1 MFKKNGSYNVEKA
14 AKKENCQEKTKTNQ
28 LKKNALIKHLNKKES
43 PTYSKKG
50 NDPIKNV
57 TSKKWVDNKTFNKKN
72 N

>member
-1 MFKKNGSYNVEKA
+1 MFKKSGSYNAEKA

-57 TSKKWVDNKTFNKKN
+57 TSKKWVDNKTFNKKE
-72 N
+72 